1 VARVAWS
8 NTTPITARPACL
20 EAGTAQATSE
30 RTERRGRRGGARRSL
45 EIVALENPLGAPRKG
60 SMKRWMIAAVV
71 LLLAGVEA
79 GARAKLVNIWAA
91 PGVQNLTFANQ
102 KVIGLV
108 ISDDESL
115 RMSGEEALAS
125 ELIERGIR
133 GDAAYRVIPREELR
147 DPQKAKGWFERTGA
161 TGVVALRLV
170 DVNKEVSQPEVIWTS
185 ATYASF
191 WNYYPY
197 GWGNT
202 FTIVPGRNDTK
213 IKIETLVYDLSGDK
227 LIWAATSE
235 TTNPK
240 SVRAAVKD
248 IVQATADE
256 MKKRGLTRR

>member
-1 VARVAWS
+1 
-8 NTTPITARPACL
+8 
-20 EAGTAQATSE
+20 
-30 RTERRGRRGGARRSL
+30 
-45 EIVALENPLGAPRKG
+45 
-60 SMKRWMIAAVV
+60 MKRWMFAAVV
-71 LLLAGVEA
+71 LLLAGAAA
-79 GARAKLVNIWAA
+79 GAGAKLINIWAA

-125 ELIERGIR
+125 ELTERGMR

-185 ATYASF
+185 ATYSSF

-256 MKKRGLTRR
+256 MKKRGLTKR

>member
-1 VARVAWS
+1 
-8 NTTPITARPACL
+8 
-20 EAGTAQATSE
+20 
-30 RTERRGRRGGARRSL
+30 
-45 EIVALENPLGAPRKG
+45 
-60 SMKRWMIAAVV
+60 MKRWMFAAVV
-71 LLLAGVEA
+71 LLLAGAEA
-79 GARAKLVNIWAA
+79 GARAKLLNIWAA

-125 ELIERGIR
+125 ELTERGIR
-133 GDAAYRVIPREELR
+133 GDAAYRLIPREELR
-147 DPQKAKGWFERTGA
+147 DPQKAKGWFERAGA
-161 TGVVALRLV
+161 TGVVAMRLV

-197 GWGNT
+197 GWGST

-256 MKKRGLTRR
+256 MKKRGLTKR